1 MPIARYVATVVD
13 CPDPLVLGRFYA
25 ALVDGVIA
33 AESDDWVQV
42 NTSEGG
48 AILAFQRVDAYVP
61 PTWPAGARPAYLHI
75 DVLVDD
81 LDVAESAVA
90 ALGAVK
96 AAEQPTPD
104 EFRVFLDPAGHPFCI
119 VLPGAPA

>member
-48 AILAFQRVDAYVP
+48 AILAFQRVDHYEP

-81 LDVAESAVA
+81 LDAAEPAVA